1 MLSTIKS
8 MLDIQGT
15 DLDGKLTTIIDMTE
29 SRLRVL
35 LGGVKS
41 VPDVPDVL
49 DYVVMEVAIKRF
61 NRVGSEGLA
70 SHSVEGESM
79 AWEEDDFKPF
89 LGDIQ
94 DYLSTLDEPSTYK
107 GRVKFI

>member
-41 VPDVPDVL
+41 VPDVL
-49 DYVVMEVAIKRF
+49 DYVIMEVAIKRF

>member
-8 MLDIQGT
+8 MLEIQGT

-41 VPDVPDVL
+41 VPDVL

>member
-29 SRLRVL
+29 SRLRL
-35 LGGVKS
+35 HLGGVKS
-41 VPDVPDVL
+41 VPEVL
-49 DYVVMEVAIKRF
+49 NYIVAEVSIRRF

-94 DYLSTLDEPSTYK
+94 DYLSMFDEPSTYK

>member
-15 DLDGKLTTIIDMTE
+15 DLDGKLTTIIDMTG

-41 VPDVPDVL
+41 VPDVL

>member
-1 MLSTIKS
+1 MLSTIKL

-41 VPDVPDVL
+41 VPDVL
-49 DYVVMEVAIKRF
+49 EYIVMEVAIKRF

>member
-41 VPDVPDVL
+41 VPDVL

>member
-35 LGGVKS
+35 LGGVTS
-41 VPDVPDVL
+41 VPDVL

>member
-35 LGGVKS
+35 LGGVKF
-41 VPDVPDVL
+41 VPDVL

>member
-41 VPDVPDVL
+41 VPDVL

-61 NRVGSEGLA
+61 NRVRSEGLA

>member
-41 VPDVPDVL
+41 VPDVL
-49 DYVVMEVAIKRF
+49 EYIVMEVAIKRF